1 MSDMFEENISQE
13 ELDFLISNILDI
25 ILDEYALKN
34 VPVNGSLEACLDAY
48 TKVKLIKLADENGIE
63 VKQNWKKAR
72 IVETLRDGIIDSIDE
87 RFLILQRRG
96 LILLQYMSEGK
107 FTLDEYVSE
116 HVEFMVTVFQSAV
129 RLGLLYTSEEND
141 EVTMTMPNLVKAK
154 LDEALEHF
162 DVLQDEYR
170 SELEFWD
177 QMNEVLIA
185 GINLYGVMT
194 AFDFHDLWEIRYPE
208 IKSIELEEMREK
220 YFYLAKYL
228 PFLIIRNG
236 FISDQKYLIASSQFV
251 DTEDAL
257 NFYNFRANKIGSIY
271 YEPTKE
277 EIIYYADHSF
287 DQRTLE
293 YKKLKQEVF
302 KMTKDVEMYMHL
314 IETSIQSGEDISEL
328 LESTAELGIIEFQSE
343 EQFIRFMDLYTNL
356 NNNSRLWENGGF
368 TPSELIEQ
376 VSRKYNFPDGFLESD
391 FDSGD
396 FESGNIISLDT
407 FRREKDKE

>member
-1 MSDMFEENISQE
+1 MFEENISQE

-96 LILLQYMSEGK
+96 LILLQYMAEGK
-107 FTLDEYVSE
+107 FTLNEYVSE

-236 FISDQKYLIASSQFV
+236 FISDQKYLIASSQFI